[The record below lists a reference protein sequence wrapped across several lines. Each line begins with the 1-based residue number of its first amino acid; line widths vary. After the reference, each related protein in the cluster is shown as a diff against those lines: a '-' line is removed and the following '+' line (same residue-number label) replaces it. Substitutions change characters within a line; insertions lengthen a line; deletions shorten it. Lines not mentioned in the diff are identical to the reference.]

1 MRALDTTPEA
11 DAVQL
16 GIYRRMTPGA
26 RLRAGLEL
34 TEISRRL
41 VIAGIRQRHP
51 EYDENQVRLAMIRLW
66 IGPELFC
73 EAYPCEP
80 ELAP

>member
-1 MRALDTTPEA
+1 MRARDTTAEA
-11 DAVQL
+11 DTVQL
-16 GIYRRMTPGA
+16 EIYRRMTPEA

-41 VIAGIRQRHP
+41 LITGIRQRHP
-51 EYDENQVRLAMIRLW
+51 EYDANQVRLAAIRVWL
-66 IGPELFC
+66 GPGLFR
-73 EAYPCEP
+73 EAYPREP